1 MCPAALGGERSGGAR
16 CQSSLTA
23 DLLFTAL
30 TAPARVCFLPPSA
43 FRFLLKVACLDLAP
57 KTVRE
62 RRHRGHRRGGVVCL
76 PYPSAALGSPGAAPL
91 PAVTGAVLAPAGG
104 CTAPLLLLLLC
115 SLLARGCFREVLG
128 TKPAGLL
135 GVLEFNPAR
144 CPSSTTCIYGN
155 FLIWKIVYVFL
166 RTAWEKIYCNY
177 IPGGF

>member
-1 MCPAALGGERSGGAR
+1 M
-16 CQSSLTA
+16 
-23 DLLFTAL
+23 
-30 TAPARVCFLPPSA
+30 CFLPPSA

-91 PAVTGAVLAPAGG
+91 PAVTGAVLGPAGG

-115 SLLARGCFREVLG
+115 SLLARGFFREVLG

-166 RTAWEKIYCNY
+166 RTALSLEKYFSIMPRQLRRKNIHFQFLFPLPPVSRVY
-177 IPGGF
+177 